1 MADLINTVET
11 INWINKLVEEGSACR
26 EYADRIKEAK
36 SKKDFFDFAC
46 EVDGAKFLTKQSWLR
61 KDLPLEAIA
70 KDFKNFINGRYKPEL
85 KGKIGDG
92 TYTSSLYCL
101 YNEDLVL
108 DTTVTVLLG
117 YCGKITVRE
126 NSTVIIIADN
136 TTEFCL
142 DCDTSKGSK
151 AMMYGGV
158 IYASEEE
165 IRRKQEERRAKK
177 IK

>member
-1 MADLINTVET
+1 MET
-11 INWINKLVEEGSACR
+11 INWINRLIEEGSVCK
-26 EYADRIKEAK
+26 EYADRIRDAK
-36 SKKDFFDFAC
+36 SKKDFFYFAC
-46 EVDGAKFLTKQSWLR
+46 EVEGAKFLTKQLWLR
-61 KDLPLEAIA
+61 KDLSLETIA
-70 KDFKNFINGRYKPEL
+70 KEFKNFINGKCKPEL
-85 KGKIGDG
+85 KGKISDG

-151 AMMYGGV
+151 AIMYGGM
-158 IYASEEE
+158 IAPEEV
-165 IRRKQEERRAKK
+165 IRRKQDERRAGKGLL
-177 IK
+177 

>member
-1 MADLINTVET
+1 MET
-11 INWINKLVEEGSACR
+11 INWINRLVEEGSVCK

-61 KDLPLEAIA
+61 KDLSLETIA
-70 KDFKNFINGRYKPEL
+70 KEFKNFINGKCKPEL
-85 KGKIGDG
+85 KGKAGDG

-151 AMMYGGV
+151 AIMYGGM
-158 IYASEEE
+158 IAPEEV
-165 IRRKQEERRAKK
+165 IRRKQDERRAGKGLL
-177 IK
+177 

>member
-1 MADLINTVET
+1 MET
-11 INWINKLVEEGSACR
+11 INWINRLIEEGSVCK
-26 EYADRIKEAK
+26 EYADRIRDAK

-46 EVDGAKFLTKQSWLR
+46 EVEGAKFLTKQSWLR
-61 KDLPLEAIA
+61 KDLPLESIA
-70 KDFKNFINGRYKPEL
+70 KDFKNFINGKCKLEL
-85 KGKIGDG
+85 KGIDG
-92 TYTSSLYCL
+92 SSTYTSSLYCL

-151 AMMYGGV
+151 AIMYGGM
-158 IYASEEE
+158 IAPEEV
-165 IRRKQEERRAKK
+165 IRRKQDERRAGKGLL
-177 IK
+177 

>member
-85 KGKIGDG
+85 KGKMGDG

-126 NSTVIIIADN
+126 NSRVIIIADN

-142 DCDTSKGSK
+142 DCDTSKGSR
-151 AMMYGGV
+151 AMMYGGTIV
-158 IYASEEE
+158 PEEE
-165 IRRKQEERRAKK
+165 IRRKQEERRAEK

>member
-1 MADLINTVET
+1 MET
-11 INWINKLVEEGSACR
+11 INWINRLIEEGSVCK
-26 EYADRIKEAK
+26 EYADRIRDAK

-46 EVDGAKFLTKQSWLR
+46 EVEGAKFLTKQLWLR
-61 KDLPLEAIA
+61 KDLSLETIA
-70 KDFKNFINGRYKPEL
+70 KEFKNFINGKCNLEL
-85 KGKIGDG
+85 KGIDG
-92 TYTSSLYCL
+92 SSTYTSSLYCL

-151 AMMYGGV
+151 AIMYGGM
-158 IYASEEE
+158 IAPEEV
-165 IRRKQEERRAKK
+165 IRRKQDERRAGKGLL
-177 IK
+177 

>member
-1 MADLINTVET
+1 MET
-11 INWINKLVEEGSACR
+11 INWINKLVEEGSVCK

-61 KDLPLEAIA
+61 KDLPLESIA
-70 KDFKNFINGRYKPEL
+70 KDFKNFINGKCKPEL
-85 KGKIGDG
+85 KGKISDG

-117 YCGKITVRE
+117 YCGKVTVRE
-126 NSTVIIIADN
+126 NSTVIIVADN
-136 TTEFCL
+136 NTEFCI

-151 AMMYGGV
+151 AIMYGGM
-158 IYASEEE
+158 IAPEEV
-165 IRRKQEERRAKK
+165 IRRKQDERRAGKGLL
-177 IK
+177 

>member
-1 MADLINTVET
+1 MET
-11 INWINKLVEEGSACR
+11 INWINKLVEEG
-26 EYADRIKEAK
+26 

-61 KDLPLEAIA
+61 KDLPLESIA
-70 KDFKNFINGRYKPEL
+70 KDFKNFINGKCKPEL
-85 KGKIGDG
+85 KGKISDG

-151 AMMYGGV
+151 AMMYGGM
-158 IYASEEE
+158 IAPEEV
-165 IRRKQEERRAKK
+165 IRRKQDERRACKGLL
-177 IK
+177 